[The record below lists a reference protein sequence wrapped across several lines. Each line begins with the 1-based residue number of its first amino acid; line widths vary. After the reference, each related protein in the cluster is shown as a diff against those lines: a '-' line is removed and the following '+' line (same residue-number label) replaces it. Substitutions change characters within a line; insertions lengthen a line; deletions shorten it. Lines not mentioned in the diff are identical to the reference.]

1 MIIIPYLSDITR
13 IKKTVFIVYVDNI
26 VIIGDDKE
34 MARLK
39 KLLAQEF
46 EIKVLEK
53 LQYLLAI
60 EVVILEKGIFIS
72 QRKYI

>member
-13 IKKTVFIVYVDNI
+13 IKKIVFIVYVDNI
-26 VIIGDDKE
+26 VSIGDDKE

>member
-13 IKKTVFIVYVDNI
+13 IKKIVFIVYVDNI